1 MLAATRGSVPLLRTL
16 KYTFIPPSCYEID
29 AKPNPVVSVTI
40 GNDEAAYCDLHFR
53 VATL

>member
-1 MLAATRGSVPLLRTL
+1 MIAATRNAVPLVRSI
-16 KYTFIPPSCYEID
+16 KYSFIPPSCYEID

-53 VATL
+53 VVTL